1 MGSTKI
7 QKLTQKNCRSELDI
21 QYGSRKFY
29 GFCKRMGSISRYS
42 TFNFA
47 FDFICKKE
55 ESITG
60 KTMVFI
66 PEAEC

>member
-1 MGSTKI
+1 
-7 QKLTQKNCRSELDI
+7 
-21 QYGSRKFY
+21 
-29 GFCKRMGSISRYS
+29 MGSISRYS

-66 PEAEC
+66 PEAECYVIRETVSHKFCRHIINPTN